1 MIIKSIG
8 KSSKGQIKSAM
19 SKIMKSKAYVK
30 LKFLFSFTAKG
41 GKLK

>member
-8 KSSKGQIKSAM
+8 KNLNGSIKPVI

-41 GKLK
+41 GKVK